1 MMRASS
7 KKLLAALVISGV
19 LSISGAAFASV
30 KEVKA
35 SSLVGDIV
43 RGILEHNHR
52 AQTPPPPPEFRNDH
66 RPPPP
71 PDGKFRPRSHD
82 MRPDGKRLPPPPK
95 GDKRPPE
102 PPREPRGLKPH
113 MPPHH
118 RPMARR

>member
-1 MMRASS
+1 MMRN
-7 KKLLAALVISGV
+7 KKLLAALVLSGV

-30 KEVKA
+30 REVKS
-35 SSLVGDIV
+35 SSLMGDIMRV
-43 RGILEHNHR
+43 VINHDRQNYR
-52 AQTPPPPPEFRNDH
+52 AQTPPQPPEFKNDH

-102 PPREPRGLKPH
+102 PPKDSKSFKPH
-113 MPPHH
+113 MPPRHH
-118 RPMARR
+118 MAKR